1 MHFLFWVI
9 SWIVSVSYNLSKYTL
24 KHTISQTI
32 KGSKD
37 TIAVVRVVVV
47 HVTIVVDIEGI
58 ISAAFFTWN
67 YPVYLSNILLTFILS
82 YLKQFS

>member
-24 KHTISQTI
+24 KHTFSQTI

-37 TIAVVRVVVV
+37 TIAVVHIVVV

-58 ISAAFFTWN
+58 IGATFFTWN
-67 YPVYLSNILLTFILS
+67 YPVYLSNILLTLILS